1 MCTIIALGVW
11 EFIWI
16 TVCLLAGVLVGAV
29 LMYCS
34 LLDTKV
40 SKQTRVRVMEVPVLG
55 LLVSA
60 VSYEVAG
67 PGVLSLSL
75 CFLPWKW
82 SRSSSALTLSH
93 HLGQA
98 ASSPAGHP
106 SLGQVG
112 QWVAQCRCKHNYQSE
127 QTITYSLTPALS
139 GLSQINSY
147 FLIWHNNIVIGS
159 ENLRDRDYYSFIF
172 WLNKDRWKNSKT
184 F

>member
-1 MCTIIALGVW
+1 MYHYCTRCLGVHLNHSLSASRRVSW
-11 EFIWI
+11 CSINVLLI
-16 TVCLLAGVLVGAV
+16 TGHQ
-29 LMYCS
+29 
-34 LLDTKV
+34 

-139 GLSQINSY
+139 CLCQINSY